1 MTRTPMQEGERGREK
16 ERVDITIEYRPLR
29 SNERT
34 MKRMASDAFRFE
46 NSRLGLKVRPEKP
59 RG

>member
-16 ERVDITIEYRPLR
+16 ERIDITIEYRPRR

-34 MKRMASDAFRFE
+34 MASDAFRFE